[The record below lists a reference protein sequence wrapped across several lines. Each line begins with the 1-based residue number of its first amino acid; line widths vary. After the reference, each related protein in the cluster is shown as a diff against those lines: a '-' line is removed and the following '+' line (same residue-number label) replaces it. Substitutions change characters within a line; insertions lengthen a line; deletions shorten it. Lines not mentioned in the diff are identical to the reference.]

1 MCSAPRGTRLRIANS
16 NYKSELWGFILA
28 YQPYLDEGMQRWL
41 HTTAM
46 RNHWRVAGWY
56 DIEDLKQDGY
66 CCFYKCVERYQRLNR
81 KRKPRKEDRRNF
93 MALVKRAFENHI
105 HDLARKQ
112 RVQRVEKPVS
122 CMRHDAITTEEWF
135 ERYGPVEEALCDVSH
150 LVRNLPKE
158 LRQLL
163 AALTVDADQGIKY
176 ARGKP
181 GKRTKLRKRQTTN
194 EYWCQIAG
202 IKNDVDV
209 VSMFERY
216 FGVPLASIAP
226 NRMSS

>member
-1 MCSAPRGTRLRIANS
+1 
-16 NYKSELWGFILA
+16 
-28 YQPYLDEGMQRWL
+28 
-41 HTTAM
+41 M
-46 RNHWRVAGWY
+46 RNHWRVAAWY
-56 DIEDLKQDGY
+56 DVEDLKQDGY
-66 CCFYKCVERYQRLNR
+66 ACFYKCVERYQRLNR

-93 MALVKRAFENHI
+93 MALVKRTFENHI
-105 HDLARKQ
+105 HDLARKK
-112 RVQRVEKPVS
+112 RLRRVEVPVS
-122 CMRHDAITTEEWF
+122 QLRLADTMTSEAWF

-150 LVRNLPKE
+150 VLRNVPKE

-163 AALTVDADQGIKY
+163 AALTTDADQGVRY
-176 ARGKP
+176 LRGAP
-181 GKRTKLRKRQTTN
+181 GKHTGLRKRQTTN

-216 FGVPLASIAP
+216 FGVPLATIAP